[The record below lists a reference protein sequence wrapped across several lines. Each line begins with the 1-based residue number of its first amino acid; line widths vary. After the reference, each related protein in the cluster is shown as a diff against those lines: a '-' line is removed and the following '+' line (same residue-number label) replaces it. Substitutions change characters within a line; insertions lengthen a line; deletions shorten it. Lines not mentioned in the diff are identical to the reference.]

1 MGKAGNLAY
10 ANKLSQPKRS
20 KRVRLWKDFVRDRW
34 LYLML
39 VPGII
44 YFLLFRYGPM
54 YGLII
59 AFQNYQPVAG
69 FSGSEFVGLKHFIRL
84 INEPVFL
91 MLFKNTLLL
100 ALYNIVFYFPAPIIL
115 SLLLNEIRR
124 QFFKSTI
131 QTLVYIP
138 HFISWPVVVGLC
150 YVLFTSDGGIVN
162 ELLHRFGLG
171 DANVLMNPDAFRP
184 MIIIQQIWK
193 EIGWGTIIF
202 LAALAGV
209 NVELYES
216 AVIDGANRFKQMLH
230 ITLPAIKSTIVILL
244 ILRMG
249 TFLDSGFEQIF
260 LMVNPLNRDVGE
272 VFDTY
277 VYSVGLAGGQFSY
290 STAVGLFK
298 SVVSLILVIL
308 TNRIAKALGEEGVY

>member
-1 MGKAGNLAY
+1 MGKINNLSY
-10 ANKLSQPKRS
+10 ASKFSEKSHS
-20 KRVRLWKDFVRDRW
+20 KRARLWKDIVRDRW

-39 VPGII
+39 IPGVVF
-44 YFLLFRYGPM
+44 FLVFKYGPM
-54 YGLII
+54 YGLIM
-59 AFQNYQPVAG
+59 AFQNYQPIAG
-69 FSGSEFVGLKHFIRL
+69 FSGSEFVGFKHFTRL
-84 INEPVFL
+84 FSEPVFL

-100 ALYNIVFYFPAPIIL
+100 ALYNIIFFFPAPIVL
-115 SLLLNEIRR
+115 ALLLNEVRR
-124 QFFKSTI
+124 KFFKNTI

-162 ELLHRFGLG
+162 DLLQRFGFS
-171 DANVLMNPDAFRP
+171 DVNVLMNPDAFRP
-184 MIIIQQIWK
+184 LVIIQQIWK

-209 NVELYES
+209 NMELYES
-216 AVIDGANRFKQMLH
+216 AVIDGANRFKQMFH

-260 LMVNPLNRDVGE
+260 LMVNSLNRDVGE

-298 SVVSLILVIL
+298 SVVSLILVVL